1 MSADSRLLA
10 LLLGAAVGLGAIASA
25 PALAEDPPATPPAAG
40 APAADASKDEDDDS
54 PARHLEAKAASVVAV
69 KFVAKVMDRE
79 FSINETGTVVDAQ
92 GLVMLRNRVKNDRV
106 KFTVSNLR
114 VIFPGDEKEHDAI
127 VVATD
132 SRLDLAF
139 VRVRDLGGRTV
150 VPVDLTESP
159 EPAPGTELFTVSR
172 LEQGFDY
179 APFFGASQVVGRIT
193 KPRALGILSGYTP
206 GAHVLFTSDGKAAG
220 VVVPQSG
227 VADVDERGTRR
238 SFLLPMKSALATV
251 RQAQK
256 AVDAALASAEPQE
269 TSDAPT
275 ASPDTPETR
284 DTPEKDAPAPDA
296 PRTPAT
302 PDASR

>member
-1 MSADSRLLA
+1 MRLDPRLLLLAAA
-10 LLLGAAVGLGAIASA
+10 LFGVAGGVPA
-25 PALAEDPPATPPAAG
+25 PAYAEEPSASD
-40 APAADASKDEDDDS
+40 APAEKGGGKPEEVEDEDS

-79 FSINETGTVVDAQ
+79 IPISETGTVVDEH

-106 KFTVSNLR
+106 KFTISNLR

-139 VRVRDLGGRTV
+139 VRIRDLGDRKA

-159 EPAPGTELFTVSR
+159 DPEPGTELFAVSR

-179 APFFGASQVVGRIT
+179 APFFGATNVVGRIT
-193 KPRALGILSGYTP
+193 KPRALGILSGFTP
-206 GAHVLFTSDGKAAG
+206 GAHVLFTTDGKAAG

-227 VADVDERGTRR
+227 VTDGDERGTRR
-238 SFLLPMKSALATV
+238 SFLLPMKAALATI
-251 RQAQK
+251 RQAQA
-256 AVDAALASAEPQE
+256 AVDAALAAAASEAQE
-269 TSDAPT
+269 AAPASDA
-275 ASPDTPETR
+275 
-284 DTPEKDAPAPDA
+284 EKPAPASSDGEAAKPDA
-296 PRTPAT
+296 K
-302 PDASR
+302 